1 MWCVGRPGPP
11 RPNQIYSRTVLDVQ
25 PLYLCKW
32 CHCVYEIVSFKGGD
46 LGWEAA
52 VGTGTSNQKG
62 PVLKKNSYLRWPLYD
77 EHGAMASFM
86 NSSRIRIS
94 AVLKPVTED
103 VTGINIWVLLR
114 VRFGGLLLILLLINR
129 FPVSQKH
136 VRWNGSSWS
145 WEGHISTCC
154 FSVPLN
160 EARFI
165 MKRLPLN
172 PEESQ
177 SNINILPPSEPHHR
191 CFWNSW

>member
-1 MWCVGRPGPP
+1 MRSSCGHWHQQSERAG
-11 RPNQIYSRTVLDVQ
+11 I
-25 PLYLCKW
+25 K
-32 CHCVYEIVSFKGGD
+32 EEF
-46 LGWEAA
+46 
-52 VGTGTSNQKG
+52 
-62 PVLKKNSYLRWPLYD
+62 SYLKWPSHD
-77 EHGAMASFM
+77 EHGAAASFT

-136 VRWNGSSWS
+136 VRWSGSSWS
-145 WEGHISTCC
+145 WEGHISTGC

-177 SNINILPPSEPHHR
+177 SNINISPPLPPPDLQRSEPHHR